1 MDDPQQTWDDY
12 YSRIKTRKVDE
23 ATILWENM
31 LKAGV
36 LSETVFAMDFTHF
49 CDLPEKLKELGKQLS
64 ENYELEFSD
73 VDDKGYQ
80 FLSGTTRPYGNE
92 LSQVDFIGWVEF
104 MCDVAQS
111 YSCVFSSFTI
121 ESPELGLIW
130 SNKDVESE
138 KG

>member
-23 ATILWENM
+23 ATKLWENM
-31 LKAGV
+31 LKAEV
-36 LSETVFAMDFTHF
+36 SSETVFTMDFTHF